1 MIFSTLQFQ
10 IPIYDI
16 SAFMPDTG
24 GILEVNQTQTLSL
37 RSSESSRREKM
48 KKKDQDV
55 NLRSNIKGVS
65 IKTLDVPMR
74 HRGDTG
80 SSGDGL

>member
-24 GILEVNQTQTLSL
+24 GILEVNQTQMLSL
-37 RSSESSRREKM
+37 RSSREKM

>member
-24 GILEVNQTQTLSL
+24 GILEVNQTQMLSL
-37 RSSESSRREKM
+37 RSSREKM

-55 NLRSNIKGVS
+55 NFRSNIKGVS